1 MLARG
6 AWPRAHI
13 LSYAAPMLTFRSWHG
28 ARTTST
34 VRSSRLSAWKRYG
47 ESGTAGERG
56 RGKVV
61 EGSRKRRAPRPT
73 QVHTY
78 I

>member
-56 RGKVV
+56 RGG
-61 EGSRKRRAPRPT
+61 EGERGEGERKGGGGK
-73 QVHTY
+73 
-78 I
+78 